1 MSQGGKVSGK
11 VFDVEQIRK
20 VFRFVK
26 PFRKIFYL
34 TIVSTVMLSG
44 LSIVRPL
51 LFKDVVNHYILPKD
65 INGITHISLIILFM
79 LFAEAL
85 LQFANT
91 YLANWLG
98 QNIIRDIRAALFRHL
113 SHYRL
118 RYFDRTPI
126 GTIVTRIVSDIEA
139 IADIFSQGFV
149 VILGDLLTLL
159 VYVVV
164 MLWVNWKVALIIMLS
179 IPLLL
184 VATWIFKNAIKHTF
198 QDVRTQVAR
207 LNAFVQEHVTGM
219 KIVQIFTREKQE
231 MNKFRTINAA
241 HRDANIRA
249 VFAYSVFFP
258 VVEML
263 SALSLALLV
272 WYGGIQ
278 MYGGAI
284 DYGEVTFFVMLIYMM
299 FRPIRMLA
307 DRVNTLQMG
316 IVASERVFKI
326 LDVDDQTP
334 DHGSVDA
341 ASIKGEIEYKDL
353 WFAYAEED
361 FVLKGIS
368 FRARPGETIALVGA
382 TGSGKSSIINLMGR
396 FYDYQQGSISI
407 DGIAIESYTLASLRK
422 SIGVVLQDVFLFSDS
437 IVNNITLNNPEITKE
452 EVIEAA
458 KAVGAHDFI
467 ASLPGGYDYQVQE
480 RGAVLSVGQRQ
491 LIAFIRAYVYKPRIL
506 ILDEATS
513 SIDTESEIMIR
524 KATEKITEGR
534 TSVII
539 AHRLAT
545 VQKADLILVLDH
557 GKILESGK
565 HQELLKQ
572 NGQYKKLFELQ
583 FKEEPVS

>member
-1 MSQGGKVSGK
+1 
-11 VFDVEQIRK
+11 
-20 VFRFVK
+20 
-26 PFRKIFYL
+26 
-34 TIVSTVMLSG
+34 
-44 LSIVRPL
+44 
-51 LFKDVVNHYILPKD
+51 
-65 INGITHISLIILFM
+65 
-79 LFAEAL
+79 
-85 LQFANT
+85 
-91 YLANWLG
+91 
-98 QNIIRDIRAALFRHL
+98 
-113 SHYRL
+113 
-118 RYFDRTPI
+118 
-126 GTIVTRIVSDIEA
+126 
-139 IADIFSQGFV
+139 
-149 VILGDLLTLL
+149 
-159 VYVVV
+159 
-164 MLWVNWKVALIIMLS
+164 
-179 IPLLL
+179 
-184 VATWIFKNAIKHTF
+184 
-198 QDVRTQVAR
+198 
-207 LNAFVQEHVTGM
+207 
-219 KIVQIFTREKQE
+219 
-231 MNKFRTINAA
+231 
-241 HRDANIRA
+241 
-249 VFAYSVFFP
+249 
-258 VVEML
+258 
-263 SALSLALLV
+263 
-272 WYGGIQ
+272 
-278 MYGGAI
+278 
-284 DYGEVTFFVMLIYMM
+284 
-299 FRPIRMLA
+299 
-307 DRVNTLQMG
+307 
-316 IVASERVFKI
+316 
-326 LDVDDQTP
+326 
-334 DHGSVDA
+334 
-341 ASIKGEIEYKDL
+341 
-353 WFAYAEED
+353 
-361 FVLKGIS
+361 
-368 FRARPGETIALVGA
+368 RARPGETIALVGA